1 MDVNHQH
8 QVPNQPRMLPSNFLQ
23 AQADSQGYG
32 NQWAFP
38 TLQDNSMLRTAAR
51 RGV

>member
-38 TLQDNSMLRTAAR
+38 TLQVCFLGS
-51 RGV
+51 